1 LIPSGEPKEQGSR
14 MLLEYLKTNSKKNW
28 IAIWNIITWSCI
40 LHNFCI
46 GTGDVGKDDEI
57 DDKPNSEHLKKIIL
71 TYFEKINKNR
81 TKIQKE
87 ALFCE
92 WTRKHYVPW
101 KNLFV

>member
-1 LIPSGEPKEQGSR
+1 
-14 MLLEYLKTNSKKNW
+14 
-28 IAIWNIITWSCI
+28 
-40 LHNFCI
+40 
-46 GTGDVGKDDEI
+46 VGKDDEI

-92 WTRKHYVPW
+92 WTRKHYVP
-101 KNLFV
+101 